1 MSETFQLDRTKT
13 MTRAYLMINCESDCE
28 ARVFDELKIF
38 PAITKAEMTI
48 GRHDILA
55 LIQADSPEELGDIIT
70 MKIRK
75 IPQIRSTT
83 TLVCTEP
90 RA

>member
-1 MSETFQLDRTKT
+1 MSETFQLDKT
-13 MTRAYLMINCESDCE
+13 ETVTRAYLMINCECGSE
-28 ARVFDELKIF
+28 SHVFDELKTF
-38 PAITKAEMTI
+38 PEIKKAEMTI

-55 LIQADSPEELGDIIT
+55 LIQADSPDELRDVIA

-75 IPQIRSTT
+75 IPQISCTT

>member
-13 MTRAYLMINCESDCE
+13 TTRAYLMINCECGSE
-28 ARVFDELKIF
+28 AHVVDELRTF
-38 PAITKAEMTI
+38 PAIREAEMTI

-55 LIQADSPEELGDIIT
+55 LIQADSPDELSDIIA

-75 IPQIRSTT
+75 IPEIRCTT
-83 TLVCTEP
+83 TLVCTKYRE
-90 RA
+90 

>member
-1 MSETFQLDRTKT
+1 MSEIFQLDKT
-13 MTRAYLMINCESDCE
+13 EAVTRAYLMINCECGSE
-28 ARVFDELKIF
+28 VHVFDELKTF
-38 PAITKAEMTI
+38 PEIKKAEITI

-55 LIQADSPEELGDIIT
+55 LIQADSPEELSYIIT

-75 IPQIRSTT
+75 IPEISCTT